1 MEIKITSFFYTVAP
15 RDLSASVMEIG
26 KDAGKYTW
34 EAALESAAEA
44 RLLDTEEKVQA
55 FAQFARESGGWTSEE
70 IKKWSV
76 QETNALF
83 LQWIAGDMRE
93 MGLHK
98 PVENPD
104 HVDWP
109 AIEAG
114 QENGQ
119 IPSTISKGIDGEIYF
134 YVGS

>member
-1 MEIKITSFFYTVAP
+1 MEIKITSFFYNVAP

-34 EAALESAAEA
+34 EAALEAAGET
-44 RLLDTEEKVQA
+44 RLLDTREKIQA
-55 FAQFARESGGWTSEE
+55 FAKFALASGGWSPEE

-98 PVENPD
+98 PVENPES
-104 HVDWP
+104 VDWP
-109 AIEAG
+109 AIEAE

-119 IPSTISKGIDGEIYF
+119 IPSTIIKGIDGEIYF